1 MQSTGHAASDAG
13 GSPAAPRSDFVPSHE
28 VGRAGRPYLAL
39 GLVLAA
45 LVIVLDQISKV
56 ALLMTMQELGG
67 GRFIEVTSFFSIVQV
82 MNRGVSFGMFNDAQS
97 ELGGVVFSL
106 LAAAI
111 VVMLLVW
118 LWRARSTII
127 AIGTGLVIGGAV
139 GNVIDRLRL
148 GAVVDFLDFHLG
160 AWHWPAFNVADSA
173 ICIGVALLV
182 LDGLL
187 GRGQRS
193 K

>member
-160 AWHWPAFNVADSA
+160 TWHWPAFNVADSA
-173 ICIGVALLV
+173 ICVGVALLV

-187 GRGQRS
+187 GRGQWS

>member
-1 MQSTGHAASDAG
+1 MQTTGPTASDAG
-13 GSPAAPRSDFVPSHE
+13 GGSAEANAEPVRPGETSRP
-28 VGRAGRPYLAL
+28 GRPYLAL

-45 LVIVLDQISKV
+45 LIVVLDQISKF

-67 GRFIEVTSFFSIVQV
+67 RFIDVTSFFSIVLV
-82 MNRGVSFGMFNDAQS
+82 MNRGVSFGMFNNA
-97 ELGGVVFSL
+97 EAGLGGLVFSA

-111 VVMLLVW
+111 IVMLLVW

-127 AIGTGLVIGGAV
+127 AIGTGLVIGGAI

-148 GAVVDFLDFHLG
+148 GAVVDFLDVHLG
-160 AWHWPAFNVADSA
+160 AWHWPAFNAADSA
-173 ICIGVALLV
+173 ICVGVALLV

-187 GRGQRS
+187 GRGQKS
-193 K
+193 T

>member
-1 MQSTGHAASDAG
+1 MQPSGHAASDAG
-13 GSPAAPRSDFVPSHE
+13 GSPTAPRSDFVPSHE

-67 GRFIEVTSFFSIVQV
+67 RFVEVTSFFSIVQV

-139 GNVIDRLRL
+139 GNVIDRVRL

-160 AWHWPAFNVADSA
+160 TWHWPAFNVADSA
-173 ICIGVALLV
+173 ICVGVALLV

>member
-1 MQSTGHAASDAG
+1 MQPTGHAASDAG

-82 MNRGVSFGMFNDAQS
+82 MNRGVSFGMFNDARS

-139 GNVIDRLRL
+139 GNVIDRVRL

-160 AWHWPAFNVADSA
+160 TWHWPAFNVADSA
-173 ICIGVALLV
+173 ICVGVALLV

>member
-1 MQSTGHAASDAG
+1 MQSTGHATSDAAG
-13 GSPAAPRSDFVPSHE
+13 NPASPRADAAPPRE
-28 VGRAGRPYLAL
+28 AGRAGRAYLAL

-45 LVIVLDQISKV
+45 FVIVLDQISKV
-56 ALLMTMQELGG
+56 ALLMTMEELG

-139 GNVIDRLRL
+139 GNVIDRVRL

-160 AWHWPAFNVADSA
+160 TWHWPAVNVADSA
-173 ICIGVALLV
+173 ICVGVALLV

>member
-1 MQSTGHAASDAG
+1 MQPTGHAASDAG

-56 ALLMTMQELGG
+56 ALLMTMEELG

-139 GNVIDRLRL
+139 GNVIDRVRL

-160 AWHWPAFNVADSA
+160 TWHWPAFNVADSA
-173 ICIGVALLV
+173 ICVGVALLV

>member
-139 GNVIDRLRL
+139 GNVIDRVRL

-160 AWHWPAFNVADSA
+160 TWHWPAFNVADSA
-173 ICIGVALLV
+173 ICVGVALLV

>member
-1 MQSTGHAASDAG
+1 MQPTGHAASDAG

-139 GNVIDRLRL
+139 GNVIDRVRL

-160 AWHWPAFNVADSA
+160 TWHWPAFNVADSA
-173 ICIGVALLV
+173 ICVGVALLV

>member
-1 MQSTGHAASDAG
+1 MQPTGHAASDAG
-13 GSPAAPRSDFVPSHE
+13 GSPTAPRADLAASHE

-45 LVIVLDQISKV
+45 FVIVLDQISKV
-56 ALLMTMQELGG
+56 ALLMTMEELG

-97 ELGGVVFSL
+97 ELGGVIFSL